1 MGRRRAVSSF
11 SFGGDPS
18 FQGRPT
24 AVEGEKLGSIFGC
37 SFPLALAKSLSTA
50 NPMQLSHMITL
61 SGTKTRGSYLS
72 LLVMSELPNGAAAGA
87 HPVYWPKRT
96 CWVVLFSLAIL
107 TLGTVQPGVLIE
119 IVLSMDQ
126 FKEK

>member
-1 MGRRRAVSSF
+1 
-11 SFGGDPS
+11 
-18 FQGRPT
+18 
-24 AVEGEKLGSIFGC
+24 
-37 SFPLALAKSLSTA
+37 
-50 NPMQLSHMITL
+50 MITL

-87 HPVYWPKRT
+87 HSVYWPKRT